1 MRTAVLSAGLLLGAC
16 GPDQPQ
22 APPTTTLCESGL
34 TPITTV
40 QGTAF
45 QSPLNGMEVTVLGT
59 VTRVETGTGLYLEAP
74 SGSGGASRAL
84 YVQDASMAAVLA
96 RGTQVAAR
104 GTVDEAGTGTDTL
117 TSLAQITGYATCA
130 TDQPLPLSH
139 VALPM
144 DAGQREALEGM
155 RIGFE
160 QELAI
165 TDVYHLAA
173 GEMTLSSNGVLQV
186 PTDVREPGRGAQE
199 LAQSNALRK
208 IELSWPSEPG
218 AAVRVGAVA
227 GPVVG
232 IMGNDGREQKLLLEV
247 MRTPQ
252 AESPEPVPPH
262 GRDHL
267 RIVSLNLLNFF
278 NGDGLGGGFPTE
290 RGAKTVEEFESRKQR
305 LRAAISAMQ
314 PDLLG
319 VQELE
324 NDGFGPLSA
333 AHSLLELLNE
343 AWGGDW
349 AAVMPGPAPIGD
361 DVITVGLFYRSRVV
375 EAVGAAEVLNGP
387 EFEGLS
393 RHPLAQVFRD
403 RSGNALL
410 VAVNHLKSKGRCPQA
425 DPSADPNADQGDGQ
439 SCWNAARVAA
449 VEVQLPWLEGLAKA
463 AGTDRLLVLGDMNSW
478 RLEDPVRRFRDA
490 GLTDLVARLSKA
502 PPYSYVFHGER
513 GTLDYAFASPSVAK
527 NAVKALIW
535 HIDADWPTGRD
546 LPQPWLRV
554 SDHDPVVIDLDTSQ
568 SDTSD

>member
-16 GPDQPQ
+16 GPDQHE
-22 APPTTTLCESGL
+22 APPATSLCESGL

-40 QGTAF
+40 QGTDF

-59 VTRVETGTGLYLEAP
+59 VTRLELGTGLYMETR
-74 SGSGGASRAL
+74 SGSGEASRAL
-84 YVQDASMAAVLA
+84 YVHDPSMAAALT
-96 RGTQVAAR
+96 RGTQVAVR
-104 GTVDEAGTGTDTL
+104 GTVGEAGTGTDTL
-117 TSLAQITGYATCA
+117 TSLADVTGYTTCA
-130 TDQPLPLSH
+130 TDLPLPLSH

-144 DAGQREALEGM
+144 DAEQREALEGM
-155 RIGFE
+155 RVGFK
-160 QELAI
+160 QGLAV
-165 TDVYHLAA
+165 TDVYHLAK
-173 GEMTLSSNGVLQV
+173 GELTLSSDGVLQV
-186 PTDVREPGRGAQE
+186 PTEVREPGTGAQE
-199 LAQSNALRK
+199 LARSNALRR
-208 IELSWPSEPG
+208 IEVIAPSEPDAG
-218 AAVRVGAVA
+218 VRVGAAA

-232 IMGNDGREQKLLLEV
+232 IMGNDGRGQKLLLEV
-247 MRTPQ
+247 MRTSQ
-252 AESPEPVPPH
+252 AEPPAPVPPH
-262 GRDHL
+262 ARDHL

-290 RGAKTVEEFESRKQR
+290 RGAKTPEEFEWRKQR
-305 LRAAISAMQ
+305 LRAAVSTMQ

-349 AAVMPGPAPIGD
+349 AAVMPGPGPIGG

-375 EAVGAAEVLNGP
+375 EAVGAAAVLDGP

-403 RSGNALL
+403 RGGNTLL

-425 DPSADPNADQGDGQ
+425 DPNADPNADQGDGQ

-449 VEVQLPWLEGLAKA
+449 VEAQLPRLESLAKA
-463 AGTDRLLVLGDMNSW
+463 AGTDRLLVIGDMNSW
-478 RLEDPVRRFRDA
+478 RLEDPVRRFQDA
-490 GLTDLVARLSKA
+490 GLADLVARLSKA
-502 PPYSYVFHGER
+502 LPYSYVFHGER
-513 GTLDYAFASPSVAK
+513 GTLDYAFASPSVAES
-527 NAVKALIW
+527 AAGALIW
-535 HIDADWPTGRD
+535 HIDADWPAGRD

-568 SDTSD
+568 SVTSD